1 MEFIILDLDDEIS
14 SKEIFEV
21 ISENHK
27 TSMLIDK
34 EVKKLKELSS
44 KSTKRV
50 EDDNKTPEKEM
61 IYDEADEVNSEL
73 DDKVD
78 YYNYLISSIDDCE
91 DLQDQIESSL
101 PNPNTGDYKTIVLR
115 LKLKL
120 LKSIKETADFISEC
134 REEFDDE
141 DLEEYKEEIRLC
153 SKKLE
158 ILKSESNE
166 EVNENKTSTK
176 NNFFFPV
183 SSMGN
188 IRVIDEIEKISKSS
202 PKFCS
207 EFLELFQSI
216 QDGSFKRVKRFL
228 NNNKLVGISEV
239 RGFKPRVVFDRIGKN
254 DYAIITAFLKKCDN
268 DRGYKD
274 SLELKIQ
281 KYMSQRDNIVKKL
294 NNPEYRALNEQYTN
308 ELFGKL
314 GYNKEESKSIEKRLG

>member
-14 SKEIFEV
+14 SEEIFEV
-21 ISENHK
+21 ISKNHN

-91 DLQDQIESSL
+91 DLQDQVESSL

>member
-1 MEFIILDLDDEIS
+1 MEFIILDLDDGIS

-50 EDDNKTPEKEM
+50 EDYNKTPEKEM

-254 DYAIITAFLKKCDN
+254 DYVIITAFLKKCDN

>member
-14 SKEIFEV
+14 SKEISKV

-202 PKFCS
+202 PEFCS
-207 EFLELFQSI
+207 EFIELFQSI
-216 QDGSFKRVKRFL
+216 EDGSFKRVRRFL

-281 KYMSQRDNIVKKL
+281 KYMSQRDNIVKRL

>member
-202 PKFCS
+202 PEFCS

-216 QDGSFKRVKRFL
+216 QDGIFKRVKRFL

>member
-202 PKFCS
+202 PEFCS

-216 QDGSFKRVKRFL
+216 QDGSFKRAKRFL

>member
-14 SKEIFEV
+14 SEEIFEV
-21 ISENHK
+21 ISKNHN
-27 TSMLIDK
+27 TSMLMDK

-50 EDDNKTPEKEM
+50 ENDNKRPEKEM
-61 IYDEADEVNSEL
+61 IYDEVDEVNSEL
-73 DDKVD
+73 NDKVD

-120 LKSIKETADFISEC
+120 LKRIKETADFISEC

-202 PKFCS
+202 PEFCS

-216 QDGSFKRVKRFL
+216 EDGSFKRVRRFL

-268 DRGYKD
+268 DKGYKD

-281 KYMSQRDNIVKKL
+281 KYMSQRDNMVKSL

-314 GYNKEESKSIEKRLG
+314 GYNKEGSKSVEKRLG

>member
-14 SKEIFEV
+14 LEEIFEV
-21 ISENHK
+21 ISKNHN
-27 TSMLIDK
+27 TSMLMDK

-202 PKFCS
+202 PEFCS

-216 QDGSFKRVKRFL
+216 EDGSFKRVKRFL

-281 KYMSQRDNIVKKL
+281 KYMSQRDNIVKNL

>member
-14 SKEIFEV
+14 SEEIFEV
-21 ISENHK
+21 ISKNHN

-50 EDDNKTPEKEM
+50 EDDNKAPEKEM

-202 PKFCS
+202 PEFCS

-216 QDGSFKRVKRFL
+216 EDGSFKRVRRFL

-281 KYMSQRDNIVKKL
+281 KYMSQRDNIVKNL

-314 GYNKEESKSIEKRLG
+314 GYNKEDSKSIEKRLG

>member
-14 SKEIFEV
+14 SKEISEV

-50 EDDNKTPEKEM
+50 EVDNKTPEKEM

-202 PKFCS
+202 PEFCS
-207 EFLELFQSI
+207 EFIELFQSI
-216 QDGSFKRVKRFL
+216 EDGSFKRVRRFL

-281 KYMSQRDNIVKKL
+281 KYMSQRDNIVKRL

-314 GYNKEESKSIEKRLG
+314 GYNKEDSKSVEKRLV

>member
-1 MEFIILDLDDEIS
+1 MEFIVLDLDDGIT

-120 LKSIKETADFISEC
+120 LKRIKETADFISEC

-202 PKFCS
+202 PEFCS

-216 QDGSFKRVKRFL
+216 EDGSFKRVKRFL

-281 KYMSQRDNIVKKL
+281 KYMSQRDNIVKRL

-314 GYNKEESKSIEKRLG
+314 GYNKEEFKSIEKRLG

>member
-14 SKEIFEV
+14 SEEIFEV
-21 ISENHK
+21 ISKNHN

-61 IYDEADEVNSEL
+61 IYDEAGEVNSEL

-202 PKFCS
+202 PEFCS

-216 QDGSFKRVKRFL
+216 EDGSFKRVKRFL

-254 DYAIITAFLKKCDN
+254 DYVIITAFLKKCDN

-281 KYMSQRDNIVKKL
+281 KYMSQRDNIVKRL

-314 GYNKEESKSIEKRLG
+314 GYNKEDSKSVEKRLG

>member
-166 EVNENKTSTK
+166 EVSENKTSTK

-202 PKFCS
+202 PEFCS
-207 EFLELFQSI
+207 EFVELFQSI

-281 KYMSQRDNIVKKL
+281 KYMSQRDNIVKRL

>member
-14 SKEIFEV
+14 SEEIFEV
-21 ISENHK
+21 ISKNHK
-27 TSMLIDK
+27 TSMLMDK

-44 KSTKRV
+44 NKDKKV
-50 EDDNKTPEKEM
+50 EKASQTSEKEM
-61 IYDEADEVNSEL
+61 MCNDVDEVNSEL

-78 YYNYLISSIDDCE
+78 YYNYLISSIDDCD
-91 DLQDQIESSL
+91 DLKEQIESSL
-101 PNPNTGDYKTIVLR
+101 PNPNTSDYKMIVLR

-120 LKSIKETADFISEC
+120 LKRIKETADFIAEC
-134 REEFDDE
+134 REEFDD

-166 EVNENKTSTK
+166 EINENKISTK
-176 NNFFFPV
+176 NNFFFPI

-188 IRVIDEIEKISKSS
+188 IRVIDEIEKISKSG
-202 PKFCS
+202 PEFCS

-216 QDGSFKRVKRFL
+216 QDGSFKRVRKFL

-268 DRGYKD
+268 DKGYKE

-281 KYMSQRDNIVKKL
+281 KYMGQRDNMIKNL
-294 NNPEYRALNEQYTN
+294 NNSEYRTLNEQYTN
-308 ELFGKL
+308 ELFEKL
-314 GYNKEESKSIEKRLG
+314 GYNNENSRNIEKRLG

>member
-14 SKEIFEV
+14 SKEISEV
-21 ISENHK
+21 ISKNHN

-202 PKFCS
+202 TEFCS

-216 QDGSFKRVKRFL
+216 EDGSFKRVRRFL

-281 KYMSQRDNIVKKL
+281 KYMSQRDNIVKRL

-314 GYNKEESKSIEKRLG
+314 GYNKEESKSVEKRLG

>member
-1 MEFIILDLDDEIS
+1 MEFIVLDLDDGIT

-27 TSMLIDK
+27 TSTLIDK

-166 EVNENKTSTK
+166 EVSENKTSTK

-202 PKFCS
+202 PEFCS
-207 EFLELFQSI
+207 EFVELFQSI
-216 QDGSFKRVKRFL
+216 EDGSFKRVKRFL

-281 KYMSQRDNIVKKL
+281 KYMSQRDNIVKRL

>member
-202 PKFCS
+202 PEFCS

-216 QDGSFKRVKRFL
+216 EDGSFKRVRRFL

-281 KYMSQRDNIVKKL
+281 KYMSQRDNIVKNL

-314 GYNKEESKSIEKRLG
+314 GYNKEDSKSVEKRLG

>member
-14 SKEIFEV
+14 SEEIFEV
-21 ISENHK
+21 ISKNHN
-27 TSMLIDK
+27 TSMLMDK

-50 EDDNKTPEKEM
+50 ENDNKIPEKEM
-61 IYDEADEVNSEL
+61 IYDEVDEVNSEL

-120 LKSIKETADFISEC
+120 LKRIKETADFISEC

-202 PKFCS
+202 PEFCS

-294 NNPEYRALNEQYTN
+294 NNPEYRALNEQYIN

-314 GYNKEESKSIEKRLG
+314 GYNKEDSKSVEKRLG

>member
-1 MEFIILDLDDEIS
+1 MEFIVLDLDDGIT

-27 TSMLIDK
+27 TSTLIDK

-166 EVNENKTSTK
+166 EVSENKTSTK

-202 PKFCS
+202 PEFCS
-207 EFLELFQSI
+207 EFVELFQSI
-216 QDGSFKRVKRFL
+216 EDGSFKRVKRFL

-281 KYMSQRDNIVKKL
+281 KYMSQRDNIVKRL

-314 GYNKEESKSIEKRLG
+314 GYNKEDSKSVEKRLG

>member
-1 MEFIILDLDDEIS
+1 MEFIILDLDDGIS

-50 EDDNKTPEKEM
+50 EDDNKAPEKEM

-202 PKFCS
+202 PEFCS

-281 KYMSQRDNIVKKL
+281 KYMSQRDNIVKRL

-314 GYNKEESKSIEKRLG
+314 GCNKEDSKSVEKRLG

>member
-1 MEFIILDLDDEIS
+1 MEFIILDLDDGIS

-166 EVNENKTSTK
+166 EVSENKTSTK
-176 NNFFFPV
+176 NNFFFPI

-202 PKFCS
+202 PEFCS

-314 GYNKEESKSIEKRLG
+314 GYNKEDSKSIEKRLG

>member
-1 MEFIILDLDDEIS
+1 MEFIILDLDDEIFS
-14 SKEIFEV
+14 EEIFEV
-21 ISENHK
+21 ISKNHN
-27 TSMLIDK
+27 TSMLMDK

-50 EDDNKTPEKEM
+50 EDDNKIPEKEM
-61 IYDEADEVNSEL
+61 IYDEVDEVNSEL

-120 LKSIKETADFISEC
+120 LKRIKETADFISEC

-202 PKFCS
+202 PEFCS

-281 KYMSQRDNIVKKL
+281 KYMSQRDNIVKRL

>member
-1 MEFIILDLDDEIS
+1 MEFIILDLDDGIS

-27 TSMLIDK
+27 TSTLIDK

-158 ILKSESNE
+158 ILKSEINE

-202 PKFCS
+202 PEFCS

-281 KYMSQRDNIVKKL
+281 KYMSQRDNIVKRL

-314 GYNKEESKSIEKRLG
+314 GYNKEDSKSVEKRLV

>member
-1 MEFIILDLDDEIS
+1 MEFIVLDLDDGIT

-27 TSMLIDK
+27 TSTLI
-34 EVKKLKELSS
+34 EKELSS

-166 EVNENKTSTK
+166 EVSENKTSTK

-202 PKFCS
+202 PEFCS
-207 EFLELFQSI
+207 EFVELFQSI
-216 QDGSFKRVKRFL
+216 EDGSFKRVKRFL

-281 KYMSQRDNIVKKL
+281 KYMSQRDNIVKRL

-308 ELFGKL
+308 ELF
-314 GYNKEESKSIEKRLG
+314 

>member
-14 SKEIFEV
+14 SEEIFEV
-21 ISENHK
+21 ISKNHN
-27 TSMLIDK
+27 TSMLMDT

-50 EDDNKTPEKEM
+50 EDDNKIPEKEM
-61 IYDEADEVNSEL
+61 IYDEVDEVNSEL

-120 LKSIKETADFISEC
+120 LKRIKETADFISEC

-202 PKFCS
+202 PEFCS

-281 KYMSQRDNIVKKL
+281 KYMSQRDNIVKRL

-314 GYNKEESKSIEKRLG
+314 GYNKEDSKSIEKRLG

>member
-14 SKEIFEV
+14 SEEIFEV
-21 ISENHK
+21 ISKNHN
-27 TSMLIDK
+27 TSMLMDK

-50 EDDNKTPEKEM
+50 ENDNKTPEKEM
-61 IYDEADEVNSEL
+61 IYDEVDEVNSEL

-120 LKSIKETADFISEC
+120 LKRIKETAEFISEC

-202 PKFCS
+202 PEFCS

-281 KYMSQRDNIVKKL
+281 KYMSQRDNIVKRL

>member
-14 SKEIFEV
+14 SEEIFEV
-21 ISENHK
+21 ISKNHK
-27 TSMLIDK
+27 TSMLMDK

-44 KSTKRV
+44 NKDKKV
-50 EDDNKTPEKEM
+50 EKASQTSEKEM
-61 IYDEADEVNSEL
+61 MCNDVDEVNSEL

-78 YYNYLISSIDDCE
+78 YYNYLISSIDDCD
-91 DLQDQIESSL
+91 DLKEHIESSL
-101 PNPNTGDYKTIVLR
+101 PNPNTSDYKMIVLR

-120 LKSIKETADFISEC
+120 LKRIKETADFIAEC
-134 REEFDDE
+134 REEFDD

-166 EVNENKTSTK
+166 EINENKISTK
-176 NNFFFPV
+176 NNFFFPI

-188 IRVIDEIEKISKSS
+188 IRVIDEIEKISKSG
-202 PKFCS
+202 PEFCS

-216 QDGSFKRVKRFL
+216 QDGSFKGVRKFL

-268 DRGYKD
+268 DKGYKE

-281 KYMSQRDNIVKKL
+281 KYMGQRDNMIKNL
-294 NNPEYRALNEQYTN
+294 NNSEYRTLNEQYTN
-308 ELFGKL
+308 ELFEKL
-314 GYNKEESKSIEKRLG
+314 GYNNENSRNIEKRLG

>member
-1 MEFIILDLDDEIS
+1 MEFIVLDLDDGIT

-27 TSMLIDK
+27 TSTLIDK

-202 PKFCS
+202 PEFCS

-216 QDGSFKRVKRFL
+216 EDGSFKRVKRFL

-314 GYNKEESKSIEKRLG
+314 GYNKEDSKSVEKRLG

>member
-1 MEFIILDLDDEIS
+1 MEFIILDLDDGIS

-27 TSMLIDK
+27 TSTLIDK

-202 PKFCS
+202 PEFCS

-216 QDGSFKRVKRFL
+216 EDGSFKRVKRFL
-228 NNNKLVGISEV
+228 NNNRLVGISEV

>member
-141 DLEEYKEEIRLC
+141 DLEEYKEEIGLC

-166 EVNENKTSTK
+166 EVSENKTSTK

-202 PKFCS
+202 PEFCS

-281 KYMSQRDNIVKKL
+281 KYMSQRDNIVKRL

-314 GYNKEESKSIEKRLG
+314 GYNKEDSKSIEKRLG

>member
-14 SKEIFEV
+14 SEEIFEV
-21 ISENHK
+21 ISKNHN
-27 TSMLIDK
+27 TSMLMDK

-50 EDDNKTPEKEM
+50 ENDNKRPEKEM
-61 IYDEADEVNSEL
+61 IYDEVDEVNSEL
-73 DDKVD
+73 NDKVD

-120 LKSIKETADFISEC
+120 LKRIKETADFISEC

-202 PKFCS
+202 PEFCS

-281 KYMSQRDNIVKKL
+281 KYMSQRDNIVKRL
-294 NNPEYRALNEQYTN
+294 NNSEYRALNEQYTN

-314 GYNKEESKSIEKRLG
+314 GYNKEDSKSIEKRLG

>member
-14 SKEIFEV
+14 SEEIFEV
-21 ISENHK
+21 ISKNHN
-27 TSMLIDK
+27 TSMLMDK

-50 EDDNKTPEKEM
+50 ENDNKIPEKEM
-61 IYDEADEVNSEL
+61 IYDEVDEVNSEL

-120 LKSIKETADFISEC
+120 LKRIKETADFISEC

-202 PKFCS
+202 PEFCS

-281 KYMSQRDNIVKKL
+281 KYMSQRDNIVKRL
-294 NNPEYRALNEQYTN
+294 NNPEFRALNEQYTN

-314 GYNKEESKSIEKRLG
+314 GYNKEDSKSIEKRLG

>member
-1 MEFIILDLDDEIS
+1 MEFIILDLDDGIS

-27 TSMLIDK
+27 TSTLIDK

-50 EDDNKTPEKEM
+50 EDDNKAPEKEM

-202 PKFCS
+202 PEFCS

-216 QDGSFKRVKRFL
+216 EDGSFKRVKRFL

-281 KYMSQRDNIVKKL
+281 KYMSQRDNIVKRL

-314 GYNKEESKSIEKRLG
+314 GYNKEDSKSIEKRLG

>member
-14 SKEIFEV
+14 SKEISKV

-166 EVNENKTSTK
+166 EVSENKTSTK

-202 PKFCS
+202 PEFCS
-207 EFLELFQSI
+207 EFVELFQSI

-281 KYMSQRDNIVKKL
+281 KYMSQRDNIVKRL

>member
-1 MEFIILDLDDEIS
+1 MKFIILDLDDGIS

-27 TSMLIDK
+27 TSTLIDK

-202 PKFCS
+202 PEFCS

-281 KYMSQRDNIVKKL
+281 KYMSQRDNIVKRL

-314 GYNKEESKSIEKRLG
+314 GYNKEDSKSVEKRLG

>member
-14 SKEIFEV
+14 SEEIFEV
-21 ISENHK
+21 ISKNHN

-120 LKSIKETADFISEC
+120 LKRIKETADFISEC

-166 EVNENKTSTK
+166 EVNENKASTK

-202 PKFCS
+202 PEFCS

-281 KYMSQRDNIVKKL
+281 KYMSQRDNIVKNL
-294 NNPEYRALNEQYTN
+294 NNTEYRALNEQYTN

-314 GYNKEESKSIEKRLG
+314 GYNKEDSKSIEKRLG

>member
-166 EVNENKTSTK
+166 EVSENKTSTK

-202 PKFCS
+202 PEFCS
-207 EFLELFQSI
+207 EFVELFQSI

-281 KYMSQRDNIVKKL
+281 KYMSQRDNIVKRL

-314 GYNKEESKSIEKRLG
+314 GYNKEESKSIEKRLV

>member
-188 IRVIDEIEKISKSS
+188 IRVIDEIEKISRS
-202 PKFCS
+202 
-207 EFLELFQSI
+207 
-216 QDGSFKRVKRFL
+216 KRK
-228 NNNKLVGISEV
+228 
-239 RGFKPRVVFDRIGKN
+239 
-254 DYAIITAFLKKCDN
+254 
-268 DRGYKD
+268 
-274 SLELKIQ
+274 
-281 KYMSQRDNIVKKL
+281 
-294 NNPEYRALNEQYTN
+294 
-308 ELFGKL
+308 
-314 GYNKEESKSIEKRLG
+314 

>member
-14 SKEIFEV
+14 SEEIFEV
-21 ISENHK
+21 ISKNHK
-27 TSMLIDK
+27 TSMLMDK

-44 KSTKRV
+44 NKDKKV
-50 EDDNKTPEKEM
+50 EKASQTSKKEM
-61 IYDEADEVNSEL
+61 MCNDVDEVNSEL

-78 YYNYLISSIDDCE
+78 YYNYLISSIDDCD
-91 DLQDQIESSL
+91 DLKEQIESSL
-101 PNPNTGDYKTIVLR
+101 PNPNTSDYKMIVLR

-120 LKSIKETADFISEC
+120 LKRIKETADFIAEC
-134 REEFDDE
+134 REEFDDD

-166 EVNENKTSTK
+166 EINENKISTK
-176 NNFFFPV
+176 NNFFFPI

-188 IRVIDEIEKISKSS
+188 IRVIDEIEKISKSG
-202 PKFCS
+202 PEFCS

-216 QDGSFKRVKRFL
+216 QDGSFKRVRKFL

-268 DRGYKD
+268 DKGYKE

-281 KYMSQRDNIVKKL
+281 KYMGQRDNMIKNL
-294 NNPEYRALNEQYTN
+294 NNSEYRTLNEQYTN
-308 ELFGKL
+308 ELFEKL
-314 GYNKEESKSIEKRLG
+314 GYNNENSKNIEKRLG

>member
-166 EVNENKTSTK
+166 EVSENKTSTK
-176 NNFFFPV
+176 NNFFFPI

-202 PKFCS
+202 PEFCS

-254 DYAIITAFLKKCDN
+254 DYVIITAFLKKCDN

-281 KYMSQRDNIVKKL
+281 KYMSQRDNIVKRL

>member
-120 LKSIKETADFISEC
+120 LKSIKKTADFISEC

-202 PKFCS
+202 PEFCS